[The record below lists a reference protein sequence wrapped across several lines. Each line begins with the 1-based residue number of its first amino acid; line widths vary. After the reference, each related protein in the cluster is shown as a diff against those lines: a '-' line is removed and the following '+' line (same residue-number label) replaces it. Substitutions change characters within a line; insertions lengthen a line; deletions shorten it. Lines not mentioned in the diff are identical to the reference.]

1 MNSKALPNN
10 TAKNQGMMKDVKGR
24 ELQKK
29 SSTIYLPMRAMVF
42 LFNLVSEAGRN
53 ALTREREEIVNNPWN
68 KGGNERKMNRR
79 RKIELQGSDNRVSHR
94 TRRFVIYSIDLHLH
108 NKPRSHKCILEMRTL
123 PTHSRSDLG
132 RITFQP
138 PASVPFHVVPCEDH

>member
-1 MNSKALPNN
+1 MMNSKALPNN

-53 ALTREREEIVNNPWN
+53 ALTRKREKIVNN
-68 KGGNERKMNRR
+68 
-79 RKIELQGSDNRVSHR
+79 S
-94 TRRFVIYSIDLHLH
+94 
-108 NKPRSHKCILEMRTL
+108 
-123 PTHSRSDLG
+123 
-132 RITFQP
+132 
-138 PASVPFHVVPCEDH
+138 